1 MPKYTLAK
9 CEILRFSAQDF
20 YNKPKMNIVHPGF
33 INYIAAS
40 ITLILLITLH
50 VLFQEILHTTNHITT
65 HFFVLYNVFNYLIS
79 TLIVCIPM

>member
-1 MPKYTLAK
+1 MPKYALAK
-9 CEILRFSAQDF
+9 CEILRFSTQDF

-50 VLFQEILHTTNHITT
+50 VLFQEILHTNKSYHNT
-65 HFFVLYNVFNYLIS
+65 FLC
-79 TLIVCIPM
+79 IV